1 MIEKILKLIF
11 ILSLYFLQATAS
23 NTSLATPASLRADLA
38 TSTVSSNPLQETP
51 LIPIYGGID
60 MDNFFKVEIFLKKR
74 ISFFSFLK
82 VAYWKGF
89 GQGFVEIPGE
99 IKEHPRTFCFH
110 CLRCWLKWISIPFV
124 FWDYY
129 SHHTFHTNIFF
140 PYQKLLF

>member
-38 TSTVSSNPLQETP
+38 TSTVSSNPLQETS

-60 MDNFFKVEIFLKKR
+60 MDNFLKVEIVLKKR

-82 VAYWKGF
+82 VAY
-89 GQGFVEIPGE
+89 
-99 IKEHPRTFCFH
+99 
-110 CLRCWLKWISIPFV
+110 
-124 FWDYY
+124 
-129 SHHTFHTNIFF
+129 
-140 PYQKLLF
+140 